1 MAVKTQPWEM
11 CEFVMLNND
20 IQKRKWNHLFLQ
32 HCTIVIIFSQEA
44 AAADRFM
51 FIKQQNS

>member
-1 MAVKTQPWEM
+1 MAVKSQPWEM

-32 HCTIVIIFSQEA
+32 HFTIIIIFSQEA
-44 AAADRFM
+44 DAADKFM
-51 FIKQQNS
+51 FIKKLNS